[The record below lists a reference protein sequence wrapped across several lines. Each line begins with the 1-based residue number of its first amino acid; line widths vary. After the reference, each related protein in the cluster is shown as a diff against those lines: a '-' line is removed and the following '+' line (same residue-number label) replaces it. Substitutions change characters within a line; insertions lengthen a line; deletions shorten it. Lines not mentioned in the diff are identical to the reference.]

1 MARIPCVYAGFERF
15 CERWRD
21 FSIKLLKNTFLIPQ
35 NLPKK
40 EPKIFPIREKF
51 IPNLG
56 TPFSHLGNVLFPYWE
71 QKDTP

>member
-21 FSIKLLKNTFLIPQ
+21 FSIKLFKNTFLIPQ
-35 NLPKK
+35 NQPQK
-40 EPKIFPIREKF
+40 EPKIFPTSEKF

-56 TPFSHLGNVLFPYWE
+56 TLFSQLGNNPFPPWE
-71 QKDTP
+71 HNEI